1 MEKQYTIIVNENNIP
16 HAIFVGNE
24 TEAKAEFFKR
34 ISQFDEI
41 KKLEYEHGYA
51 YECKT
56 EDNTIIYYLSVIFK
70 Y

>member
-16 HAIFVGNE
+16 HDIFVGNE

-41 KKLEYEHGYA
+41 KKLEYEYGYA
-51 YECKT
+51 YECK
-56 EDNTIIYYLSVIFK
+56 NRR
-70 Y
+70 